1 MLADRAKQLPSRYQ
15 VWTKWVQE
23 HMREMLANLRS
34 IYFTAGMLDDR
45 IEGTMSM
52 SNRLT
57 ENQADKIARQFKLL
71 VLLLVILPMLLLA
84 FFVEYRFRSIENH
97 LPSNRP
103 SGRDEA
109 RTDLDTLPWHPVA
122 GQRLY
127 VPAYSHVYHQE
138 GEPYLLTVTLNI
150 RNTDV
155 DNEIVV
161 TSVRYFDTKGKEL
174 RSMLAKPLRL
184 SPLAATEFVIERE
197 DKAGGSGASFIVEW
211 QAGAKVNQPLVETVM
226 VDTSNSQGISFL
238 ASAVVLNETIN
249 AHPESPAPI
258 DDNIP

>member
-1 MLADRAKQLPSRYQ
+1 
-15 VWTKWVQE
+15 
-23 HMREMLANLRS
+23 
-34 IYFTAGMLDDR
+34 
-45 IEGTMSM
+45 M

-57 ENQADKIARQFKLL
+57 ENQADKISRQFKLL
-71 VLLLVILPMLLLA
+71 VLLFVVLPMLLLA
-84 FFVEYRFRSIENH
+84 FFVEYRFRSIENN
-97 LPSNRP
+97 LPSYRP

-109 RTDLDTLPWHPVA
+109 RTELDTLPWHPVA

-155 DNEIVV
+155 DHEIVV

-184 SPLAATEFVIERE
+184 SSLAATEFVIERE

-211 QAGAKVNQPLVETVM
+211 QAGTKVNQPIVETVM
-226 VDTSNSQGISFL
+226 VDTSNSQGISFIG
-238 ASAVVLNETIN
+238 SAVVLTEVANELV
-249 AHPESPAPI
+249 ESPRSVDENAP
-258 DDNIP
+258 